1 MLILMLFGS
10 FFFCL
15 GTSGNSIQILQ
26 IWTKLKE
33 PRKGMLMTEAMD
45 EGKTSKVRRKTGRPS
60 LSSSHQTSDGLTAR

>member
-1 MLILMLFGS
+1 M
-10 FFFCL
+10 
-15 GTSGNSIQILQ
+15 N
-26 IWTKLKE
+26 KVKE